1 MFTPGVIKATNST
14 RRYLFG
20 RCLLAIIIAGVFL
33 MGSISPTRAA
43 YAQTIT
49 VVHRLVIWAS
59 PSFRSPVIAV
69 LLTGRHFT
77 ATARS
82 RSGRWIFGFT
92 DMGMSGWISTFGFLQ
107 LHPEVNLRALSVMGA
122 SNSMMPMAPPVSMS
136 SGVRGGGY

>member
-20 RCLLAIIIAGVFL
+20 RCLQAIIIAGVFL
-33 MGSISPTRAA
+33 MGSISPARAA

-59 PSFRSPVIAV
+59 PSFRSPVTAV
-69 LLTGRHFT
+69 LLTGRRFT
-77 ATARS
+77 VTARS

-107 LHPEVNLRALSVMGA
+107 LHPEVNLRALSVTA
-122 SNSMMPMAPPVSMS
+122 ATSSVLPMAPPASVS
-136 SGVRGGGY
+136 SGMTGRGY